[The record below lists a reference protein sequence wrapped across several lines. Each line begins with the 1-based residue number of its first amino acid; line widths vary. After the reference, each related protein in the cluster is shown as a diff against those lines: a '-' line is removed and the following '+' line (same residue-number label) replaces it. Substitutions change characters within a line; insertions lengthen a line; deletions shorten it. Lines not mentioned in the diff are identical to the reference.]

1 MCLVNYVLITI
12 SFLNFN
18 QTFYYVNSEQE
29 RDENIYSVSICLT
42 TFYSISKGHARENDR
57 LISSSVLKINVV

>member
-1 MCLVNYVLITI
+1 MCLVNFVLITI

-29 RDENIYSVSICLT
+29 RDENTYSVSIGLI
-42 TFYSISKGHARENDR
+42 TFYSIRKGHAIEKDR
-57 LISSSVLKINVV
+57 LISSVLKRNVV